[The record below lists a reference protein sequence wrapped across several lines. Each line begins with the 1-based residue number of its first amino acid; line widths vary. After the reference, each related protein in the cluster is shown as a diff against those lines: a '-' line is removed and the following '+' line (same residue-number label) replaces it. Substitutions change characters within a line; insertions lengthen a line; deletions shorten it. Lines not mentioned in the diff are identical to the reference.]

1 MFISIVMYPAICWCE
16 DQAFDD
22 MSEESGEKKYIFE
35 HFIVKKALRSV
46 PSQGIVEQA
55 KNKMTN

>member
-1 MFISIVMYPAICWCE
+1 MYPAICWCE